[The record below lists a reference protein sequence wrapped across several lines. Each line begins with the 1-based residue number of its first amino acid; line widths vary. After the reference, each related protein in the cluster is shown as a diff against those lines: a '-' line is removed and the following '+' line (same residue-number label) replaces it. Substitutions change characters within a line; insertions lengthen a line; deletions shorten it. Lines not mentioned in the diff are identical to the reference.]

1 MKRSTVA
8 VAMDKAANT
17 PGVCILIFAISI
29 SMLALAFAAAAA
41 NVASQTREYFCAE
54 LRSTGDTS
62 TAAIQFHLETHAIT
76 YLLRYHPANP
86 SAQITLLQILKSGV
100 LASELCSGADCT
112 NNEQSTCANL
122 NEPVHCGAL
131 TAEVVD
137 SELARDMRRNPLL
150 YSWSITT
157 TDTTIGSITLGTLC
171 PFF

>member
-8 VAMDKAANT
+8 IVLDKAANT

-29 SMLALAFAAAAA
+29 SMFALALAAAAA
-41 NVASQTREYFCAE
+41 NVASQTREFLCAE

-62 TAAIQFHLETHAIT
+62 TAAIQFHLETHAFT

-86 SAQITLLQILKSGV
+86 SAQITLLQVLKSGV
-100 LASELCSGADCT
+100 LVSELCSGSDCT
-112 NNEQSTCANL
+112 DNEQTTCANL
-122 NEPVHCGAL
+122 SESVHCGAL

-137 SELARDMRRNPLL
+137 SDLARDMRRNPLL
-150 YSWSITT
+150 YSWLITT
-157 TDTTIGSITLGTLC
+157 TDTTIESVSLGALC